1 MLLNVSPRTRTHS
14 LTPVTPHTPVT
25 HNTSNIVSPKFHRVV
40 YASWRDGCPESELCA
55 WECCY
60 VLIKMLSIDIAS
72 LPSLPTIPVY
82 IVSPKF
88 HRFEIVVRKLIPGFD
103 PLRTIVPSNYP
114 HGIVEHATLPS
125 LPTIPVY
132 YCEPE
137 VPPF

>member
-1 MLLNVSPRTRTHS
+1 MGVLLR
-14 LTPVTPHTPVT
+14 
-25 HNTSNIVSPKFHRVV
+25 PK
-40 YASWRDGCPESELCA
+40 
-55 WECCY
+55 
-60 VLIKMLSIDIAS
+60 KMLSIDIAS

-125 LPTIPVY
+125 LPAIPVFIVRPKFHRGLY
-132 YCEPE
+132 LIIECVATDACEFE